1 MTMATPFEKTV
12 SATEFK
18 AKCLELMD
26 AGAARKLDRVRIT
39 KRGKPFVTMTFE
51 PAISPQQAPIFGC
64 MKGTTGIPD
73 DFDWEASPY
82 TEADLVEQEARFKEK
97 FKDWL

>member
-1 MTMATPFEKTV
+1 MFEKTV
-12 SATEFK
+12 SATESK

-26 AGAARKLDRVRIT
+26 AAATRKLDRVHVT
-39 KRGKPFVTMTFE
+39 KRGKPFLTLTMV
-51 PAISPQQAPIFGC
+51 PDVAPIAANSLFGR
-64 MKGTTGIPD
+64 MKGSTGIPD

-82 TEADLVEQEARFKEK
+82 SKAELDGQETRFREK

>member
-1 MTMATPFEKTV
+1 MVAVFEKTV

-26 AGAARKLDRVRIT
+26 AAATRKLDRVHVT
-39 KRGKPFVTMTFE
+39 KRGKPFLTLTMV
-51 PAISPQQAPIFGC
+51 PDAAPITADSLFGA
-64 MKGTTGIPD
+64 MKGSTNIPD

-82 TEADLVEQEARFKEK
+82 SEADLDEMDKRFAEK
-97 FKDWL
+97 FADFL

>member
-1 MTMATPFEKTV
+1 MAAVFEKTV

-26 AGAARKLDRVRIT
+26 AAATRKLDRVHVT
-39 KRGKPFVTMTFE
+39 KRGKPFLTLTMV
-51 PAISPQQAPIFGC
+51 PDVAPIAADSLFGA
-64 MKGTTGIPD
+64 MKGSTNIPD

-82 TEADLVEQEARFKEK
+82 SEADLDAMDKRFAEK
-97 FKDWL
+97 FADFL

>member
-1 MTMATPFEKTV
+1 MATPFETTV

-26 AGAARKLDRVRIT
+26 AGASRKLDRIHVT
-39 KRGKPFVTMTFE
+39 KRGKPFVTLTVVTDD
-51 PAISPQQAPIFGC
+51 APLAADALFGC
-64 MKGTTGIPD
+64 MKGQTNIPE

-82 TEADLVEQEARFKEK
+82 SEADLDEMDRRFAEK
-97 FKDWL
+97 FAHLL

>member
-1 MTMATPFEKTV
+1 MATPFEKTV

-39 KRGKPFVTMTFE
+39 KRGKPFVTMVFE
-51 PAISPQQAPIFGC
+51 PAAPPTSESIFGC

-82 TEADLVEQEARFKEK
+82 TEAELDEQEARFREK
-97 FKDWL
+97 FKDIL